1 MDTARSK
8 SGNDNN
14 VPRRLTRS
22 TTTKVAEATTKVAEA
37 TTKAVE
43 ATTKAVEAT
52 TNTRV
57 DENRRVTRSM
67 TKHLR
72 ECNSNRTGE
81 DAGASKGQIT
91 RQIRSRTR
99 SRNTN
104 TRKRR

>member
-1 MDTARSK
+1 MDTTGAESEIDT
-8 SGNDNN
+8 NT
-14 VPRRLTRS
+14 PRRLPRS
-22 TTTKVAEATTKVAEA
+22 M

-43 ATTKAVEAT
+43 AASN
-52 TNTRV
+52 TNV

-67 TKHLR
+67 TKDLR
-72 ECNSNRTGE
+72 ECNPNRTGK
-81 DAGASKGQIT
+81 GADTSRGQNT

>member
-1 MDTARSK
+1 MDTTGAESEIDT
-8 SGNDNN
+8 NT
-14 VPRRLTRS
+14 PRWLTRS
-22 TTTKVAEATTKVAEA
+22 MTTKVVA
-37 TTKAVE
+37 V
-43 ATTKAVEAT
+43 T
-52 TNTRV
+52 TNINV

-99 SRNTN
+99 SKNTN

>member
-22 TTTKVAEATTKVAEA
+22 TTTKVAEA

-67 TKHLR
+67 AKNLQKSSSGGTKKDVDTSRGQMIRKTGLR
-72 ECNSNRTGE
+72 N
-81 DAGASKGQIT
+81 
-91 RQIRSRTR
+91 R
-99 SRNTN
+99 SRNGN
-104 TRKRR
+104 TRKNR

>member
-1 MDTARSK
+1 MDTTGAELEI
-8 SGNDNN
+8 DTN

-22 TTTKVAEATTKVAEA
+22 M
-37 TTKAVE
+37 
-43 ATTKAVEAT
+43 TTKAVEAT
-52 TNTRV
+52 TNTKV